1 MNWNGFYKLD
11 SLDKEQLVSLYQDA
25 LLIAKEARVD
35 VKFKRSFSRE
45 ASGMDPASFIQ
56 NYLTV
61 ESHNTVINRYVKNN
75 CEEYA
80 AVEGEVGSYYRKPDW
95 ELTTIDA
102 YYLYLILDLT
112 EFNKLVLKHQ
122 LKRKEL

>member
-11 SLDKEQLVSLYQDA
+11 GLTKEELVSLFKDA
-25 LLIAKEARVD
+25 LEVAKEARVD
-35 VKFKRSFSRE
+35 MKFKRSFSRE
-45 ASGMDPASFIQ
+45 PSGMSPLHFIET
-56 NYLTV
+56 YITDKT
-61 ESHNTVINRYVKNN
+61 HNTVVNRYANKNF
-75 CEEYA
+75 EEWA
-80 AVEGEVGSYYRKPDW
+80 HVEGEVGSYYSKPDW